1 MNFTFS
7 EDLLM
12 LKGLAREFTNRE
24 IKPLAQKI
32 DEEES
37 IPESLIKKIAE
48 VGFFG
53 TSFPEKYGGGGFG
66 KVGYCVMMEEI
77 ARGCSSTATMIGAH
91 QSIGTNAIYIG
102 GSEELKKKYL
112 PRLCSGEMIASF
124 ALTEPEAG
132 SDTFNLKT
140 EAKRIGD
147 KWILNGSKIWIT
159 NAGIADLISVFA
171 RTDKGI
177 TGFAV
182 EANSPGITIG
192 PPEKKLGIKG
202 STTNSITFEN
212 VEVPDE
218 NMIGRE
224 GRGFIIAMNTIIG
237 GRLTIGACCLGAS
250 RELLEI
256 STNYAK
262 QRKQF
267 GEPISKLQAIQFM
280 LAEMASKIYPMDS
293 IVYRCAYD
301 YDQGKDVS
309 VDAAIVKL
317 YASEAMTEVA
327 DKALQVHGGMGF
339 SRELPMERY
348 YRDARILRIFEGTT
362 EIQKMIIGRHVI
374 KVNGR
379 I

>member
-7 EDLLM
+7 KDLLM
-12 LKGLAREFTNRE
+12 LKELARDFTNRE

-32 DEEES
+32 DEDEF
-37 IPESLIKKIAE
+37 IPPQLIKKLGE
-48 VGFFG
+48 VGFLG
-53 TSFPEKYGGGGFG
+53 TMFPEEYGGGGFG
-66 KVGYCVMMEEI
+66 KLGYCVMMEEI
-77 ARGCSSTATMIGAH
+77 SRGCSSTATMVGAH
-91 QSIGTNAIYIG
+91 QSLGTNAIFVG
-102 GSEELKKKYL
+102 GSEKLKNKYL
-112 PRLCSGEMIASF
+112 PRLCSGELIASF

-132 SDTFNLKT
+132 SDIFNLKT
-140 EAKRIGD
+140 EAKKIGD

-159 NAGIADLISVFA
+159 NAGIANVFSVFA
-171 RTDKGI
+171 RTSKGI
-177 TGFAV
+177 TGFVVDAD
-182 EANSPGITIG
+182 SQGISIG

-212 VEVPDE
+212 VEVPEE
-218 NMIGRE
+218 NILGTE
-224 GRGFIIAMNTIIG
+224 GRGFLIAMKTIEG

-250 RELLEI
+250 RELLEL

-262 QRKQF
+262 RRKQF
-267 GEPISKLQAIQFM
+267 GESISKFQAVQFM
-280 LAEMASKIYPMDS
+280 LADMASKIYPMES

-301 YDQGKDVS
+301 FDQGKDVS
-309 VDAAIVKL
+309 FDAAVVKL
-317 YASEAMTEVA
+317 YASEAMTEIA

-374 KVNGR
+374 KSNGR